1 MHSFFMLCSLPKKRV
16 IKVFEGLPN
25 FLRAFREGLPD
36 FQRKLMRVLLEGL
49 V

>member
-1 MHSFFMLCSLPKKRV
+1 MYCNMGV

-25 FLRAFREGLPD
+25 FLRVCREGLPD
-36 FQRKLMRVLLEGL
+36 FEHELMRVLREGL

>member
-1 MHSFFMLCSLPKKRV
+1 MKNSPKRRRV

-25 FLRAFREGLPD
+25 FLRVFREGLPD
-36 FQRKLMRVLLEGL
+36 FQRKLMRVLREGM